1 MATSLSSLT
10 GVRPTDPCRS
20 DKAPAAPGGRLCIS
34 PAVSVEFLYRD
45 FELKIPPRVDCI
57 MMFAGPHLEQI
68 LAAYEE
74 AVRLFSE
81 IRDPAELLKR
91 LQASADVQKV
101 YESGV
106 SDGKVSIVMRDAM
119 FRQPGQLER
128 LEFKLRILAGKKRT
142 FFYPV
147 PLARFGALGNLFPLL
162 LGHYD
167 ESAIEARLRARLAS
181 DDAQW
186 SLELLAFL
194 KSEGCLAPTLAS
206 DEPPPPPSWTARPG
220 VTLLSHS
227 SLLVQSERSAVLIDP
242 VVWQAMGHAQRT
254 FDILRTPLGA
264 ICCSHS
270 HWDHCHFQTL
280 LWLDKDVPILIPQ
293 VREPSVLN
301 PPMADAVRRLGFTD
315 VREVK
320 EWVPVRI
327 DDIEIIPIPFRG
339 EQDEL
344 DFEMDHYTYV
354 VRTAG
359 LSLYGGVDCYRS
371 TNGDMRPVVER
382 VGQTYR
388 PDVALLP
395 VSKWICHYKTGGV
408 NAFCRY
414 LDQEMLEQSFQY
426 TAGPEDAADWAVL
439 LGAPTVVPYATFT
452 FVRGKVPPEVAQ
464 FAEELRRRGIGQ
476 RFYPMRP
483 LDSLAVTYLGDGLR
497 ARSRRWRLVAWSR
510 GVGGLYRL
518 GRRAGVGRAYRNL
531 CRKLHL

>member
-1 MATSLSSLT
+1 MATSLSSRSD
-10 GVRPTDPCRS
+10 VRPIDLRHS
-20 DKAPAAPGGRLCIS
+20 DKTSAAPGGGRLRIS

-45 FELKIPPRVDCI
+45 FDQKIPPRVDCM

-68 LAAYEE
+68 LTAYKE

-91 LQASADVQKV
+91 LQASAEVQKI

-106 SDGKVSIVMRDAM
+106 TDGKVSIVMRDSV
-119 FRQPGQLER
+119 FREPGPLER
-128 LEFKLRILAGKKRT
+128 VEFKLRILAGKKRT
-142 FFYPV
+142 LFYPV
-147 PLARFGALGNLFPLL
+147 PLVRFGALGNLFPLL
-162 LGHYD
+162 LGHHD
-167 ESAIEARLRARLAS
+167 ENGIEARLRARLTR
-181 DDAQW
+181 DDAEW
-186 SLELLAFL
+186 SLQLLAFL
-194 KSEGCLAPTLAS
+194 KSEGCLAPVQLS
-206 DEPPPPPSWTARPG
+206 DEMPPSWAARPG

-227 SLLVQSERSAVLIDP
+227 SLLVQSERSAVLLDP
-242 VVWQAMGHAQRT
+242 VVWQAMGIAQRT

-280 LWLDKDVPILIPQ
+280 LWLDKDVPILIPE

-301 PPMADAVRRLGFTD
+301 PPMADALRRLGFTD
-315 VREVK
+315 VREVQA
-320 EWVPVRI
+320 WVPVRI
-327 DDIEIIPIPFRG
+327 DDIEIIPVPFRG

-359 LSLYGGVDCYRS
+359 LTLYGGVDCYRS

-382 VGQTYR
+382 VGRIYR
-388 PDVALLP
+388 PDVAFLP
-395 VSKWICHYKTGGV
+395 VSKWICHYKWGGV

-426 TAGPEDAADWAVL
+426 TAGPEDAADWSVL

-452 FVRGKVPPEVAQ
+452 FARGKVPPEAAQ
-464 FAEELRRRGIGQ
+464 FAKELRKRGIGR

-483 LDSLAVTYLGDGLR
+483 LDSLAVTDLGDGLR
-497 ARSRRWRLVAWSR
+497 SRSRRWRLVAWSR

-518 GRRAGVGRAYRNL
+518 GRRAGVGRTYRYL
-531 CRKLHL
+531 RRKLHI

>member
-1 MATSLSSLT
+1 MATSLSSQP
-10 GVRPTDPCRS
+10 GVRPNDPRCF
-20 DKAPAAPGGRLCIS
+20 DETPAAPGRRLRIS

-45 FELKIPPRVDCI
+45 FELKISPIVDC
-57 MMFAGPHLEQI
+57 MLMFAGSHLAQI
-68 LAAYEE
+68 FKAYKE

-81 IRDPAELLKR
+81 ISDPAELLER
-91 LQASADVQKV
+91 LQASADVQKI
-101 YESGV
+101 YESRV
-106 SDGKVSIVMRDAM
+106 TDGKVSITMRDSV
-119 FRQPGQLER
+119 FREPGPLER
-128 LEFKLRILAGKKRT
+128 VEFKLRILAGRRT
-142 FFYPV
+142 LFYPV
-147 PLARFGALGNLFPLL
+147 PLARFCALGNLFPLL
-162 LGHYD
+162 LGHHD
-167 ESAIEARLRARLAS
+167 ASGIEVRLRARLTRA
-181 DDAQW
+181 DAEW

-194 KSEGCLAPTLAS
+194 KSEGCLAPTRPY
-206 DEPPPPPSWTARPG
+206 DEPPPSWTARPG

-227 SLLVQSERSAVLIDP
+227 SLLVQSERSAVLVDP
-242 VVWQAMGHAQRT
+242 VVWRAMGNAQRT

-280 LWLDKDVPILIPQ
+280 LWLDKDVPILIPE

-301 PPMADAVRRLGFTD
+301 PPMAEALRRLGFTD
-315 VREVK
+315 VRQVEP
-320 EWVPVRI
+320 WMPVRI
-327 DDIEIIPIPFRG
+327 DDLEIIPIPFRG

-382 VGQTYR
+382 VGQQYR
-388 PDVALLP
+388 PDVAFLP
-395 VSKWICHYKTGGV
+395 VSKWICHYKWGGV

-426 TAGPEDAADWAVL
+426 TAGPEDAAEWSLL

-452 FVRGKVPPEVAQ
+452 FVRGKVAPESAQ
-464 FAEELRRRGIGQ
+464 FAKELHRRGIGR

-483 LDSLAVTYLGDGLR
+483 LDSLAVTDLGDGLR
-497 ARSRRWRLVAWSR
+497 SRSRRWRLVAWSR

-518 GRRAGVGRAYRNL
+518 VRRAGVGRTYRYL
-531 CRKLHL
+531 RRKLHV